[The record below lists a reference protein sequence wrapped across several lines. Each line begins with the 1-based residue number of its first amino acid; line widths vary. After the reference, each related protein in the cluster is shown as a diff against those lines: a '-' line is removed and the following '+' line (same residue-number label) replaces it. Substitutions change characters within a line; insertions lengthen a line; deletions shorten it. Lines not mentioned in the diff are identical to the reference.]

1 MFAILDVESTGGKFN
16 EEAIIEIAIY
26 KFYNGSIV
34 DQFFSL
40 VKPDRSIQSFVIGLT
55 GINEKMLK
63 NSPKF
68 FEIAK
73 RIVEITS
80 DCILVGHNVEFDYR
94 ILKIEFK
101 RIGYNFKRKSLC
113 TVQLSKRLIPN
124 LDSYKLVKLTKAIG
138 IPITSAHRAKGDAL
152 ATVKL
157 FELLIQKDKT
167 KTIINTFIKNHK
179 QNNLKN
185 KFLKIIDSIPSEPGV
200 YYIYNNTNI
209 IYIGKT
215 KNLKKRITSHFISKQ
230 SKAIKIQNQV
240 EKIHYDIVGSELIAL
255 LKEQQEIKENQPVLN
270 HRLKY
275 RLFPI
280 GVRLIINTNKYLFIK
295 TEKIKENKKYFFA
308 FKNKTSA
315 NKKIKIWIKNYNLCE
330 NLTSLSNNKTRCFQH
345 EIKKCKGACC
355 LDEKTNSYNSRVN
368 SLENNF
374 KFKYNTFIVTDSGR
388 NINEKSFVFVE
399 DRKVKGFGYYE
410 LNHQI
415 KSIEKIKARLI
426 EIDHNQDAFLILYNF
441 IKKYK
446 NLDLINL
453 QI

>member
-26 KFYNGSIV
+26 KFYDGSIV

-40 VKPDRSIQSFVIGLT
+40 VKPDRSIQPFVIGLT

-113 TVQLSKRLIPN
+113 TVELSKRLIPN

-200 YYIYNNTNI
+200 YYIYNKTNI

-230 SKAIKIQNQV
+230 PKAIKIQNQV

-280 GVRLIINTNKYLFIK
+280 GVSAPIPVTTTLCSFII
-295 TEKIKENKKYFFA
+295 
-308 FKNKTSA
+308 
-315 NKKIKIWIKNYNLCE
+315 
-330 NLTSLSNNKTRCFQH
+330 
-345 EIKKCKGACC
+345 
-355 LDEKTNSYNSRVN
+355 
-368 SLENNF
+368 
-374 KFKYNTFIVTDSGR
+374 
-388 NINEKSFVFVE
+388 
-399 DRKVKGFGYYE
+399 
-410 LNHQI
+410 
-415 KSIEKIKARLI
+415 
-426 EIDHNQDAFLILYNF
+426 
-441 IKKYK
+441 
-446 NLDLINL
+446 
-453 QI
+453 